1 MSNSKIDNKNS
12 NVWKSL
18 KEYYDDPEVL
28 KAKANEFNDGVTD
41 DFDPSE
47 LKGISRRRF
56 LAVLT
61 ASAAVSATACS
72 DYRDKGEIIPYNK
85 RPEGVLPGKPNYYA
99 SSMQVGS
106 DSYGILIKT
115 REGRPVKIDGNPDH
129 PINKGK
135 INDVIHASILNLY
148 DPERLS
154 HPLINKRKSEWSTVD
169 DEIISKLKSASGSG
183 KEIAV
188 ISNRIISPTT
198 KKVFE
203 NFKKAYPSA
212 NFYSYELF
220 GNENK
225 RLAWKKSYNSNVMPF
240 IKLDKANIILSLDS
254 DFLGREGNT
263 IENTRLFTGRRDVMK
278 SSDFNRL
285 YVAEGALSLTGSN
298 ADYRLRIRPDA
309 QFEFVMSLLN
319 EIVVNKGIENSKVNA
334 AAKSLISKY
343 SLSDFVKKNGLDSIK
358 TGYLIYDLIQQQGK
372 GIVIAGDTLSVDVHI
387 AVNLLNEVLSNNEL
401 YDFENGYKLDSALSA
416 DAELKTLV
424 NNMNAGSV
432 GAVIHFDSDPVYH
445 LSSTYNFGDA
455 LQKVETKITLT
466 ESENDTSAA
475 SNYVL
480 PINHVL
486 ESWGDY
492 NERASVYGLQQPVI
506 APLFNTR
513 QKESVVLTWAF
524 GSSQSYS
531 EEMYHKFL
539 MESFKEEIYKNSTGD
554 FNIKWY
560 QALHDGL
567 VVLNAAKENAVTFN
581 LSAVNDIKE
590 NKASEDFV
598 VHLQQSYFIG
608 DGRYANNG
616 WLQEIPHP
624 VSKVTWDN
632 YAAVSPSTAKELNIK
647 NDDVIEVKVGGTA
660 VKLPVL
666 VQPGNADKL
675 ITVELGYGRTTI
687 GDAGKDVGV
696 NVCVLLNGT
705 NRVSKWI
712 SVNASV
718 TKTGEVYKLAST
730 QEHHALDDMSVKDFH
745 RIRNIIQEGTLEEY
759 KNHPGFLH
767 DHAKHE
773 LFSISKEV
781 KYSGLKWGMAID
793 LNKCIGCTACV
804 TSCNVENNIPV
815 VGKDQVAVGREMQ
828 WIRIDRYY
836 SGTPDEP
843 VVSNQPMLC
852 QHCDNAPCEN
862 VCPVNAT
869 NHSPDGLNQMA
880 YNRCVGTRYCANNCP
895 YKVRRFN
902 FFNFRDHFAD
912 AYYLNN
918 VTDLVN
924 NPEVTVRSRGVM
936 EKCTFC
942 VQRIME
948 SRSEAIRENRELKG
962 DDVQTACQV
971 ACPSNAIVFGDS
983 SDAESEVSKYRNH
996 NLAYHVL
1003 EDLNVRPNV
1012 TYIAKLRNT
1021 HSEEV

>member
-1 MSNSKIDNKNS
+1 MSNSNSDKKNS
-12 NVWKSL
+12 NIWKSL
-18 KEYYDDPEVL
+18 KEYYNDPEIF
-28 KAKANEFNDGVTD
+28 KAKANEFNEGVTD

-47 LKGISRRRF
+47 LKGLSRRRF

-61 ASAAVSATACS
+61 ASAAVTATACS
-72 DYRDKGEIIPYNK
+72 DYREKGEIIPYNK
-85 RPEGVLPGKPNYYA
+85 RPEGLLPGRPNYYA
-99 SSMQVGS
+99 SSMQLGS

-115 REGRPVKIDGNPDH
+115 REGRPIKIEGNPDH

-154 HPLINKRKSEWSTVD
+154 NPLINKRKSDWISTD
-169 DEIISKLKSASGSG
+169 EEIISKLKTASDAG

-188 ISNRIISPTT
+188 VTNRVISPTV
-198 KKVFE
+198 KKVFD
-203 NFKKAYPSA
+203 NFKRTYSSA
-212 NFYSYELF
+212 KFYSYELF

-225 RLAWKKSYNSNVMPF
+225 RAAWKKSYNTLIMPSV
-240 IKLDKANIILSLDS
+240 KLDKANIILSLDS

-263 IENTRLFTGRRDVMK
+263 VENTRLFTDRRDVMK
-278 SSDFNRL
+278 GNDFNRL

-319 EIVVNKGIENSKVNA
+319 EIVITKGIGNSKINNES
-334 AAKSLISKY
+334 KTLISKY
-343 SLSDFVKKNGLDSIK
+343 SLNDFVKNKGLDSLK
-358 TGYLIYDLIQQQGK
+358 VNYLVNDLIQHQGK
-372 GIVIAGDTLSVDVHI
+372 AIVIAGDTLPVDLHI
-387 AVNLLNEVLSNNEL
+387 AVNLLNEILSNTEI
-401 YDFENGYKLDSALSA
+401 YDFEKGYNLNSDLSTEE
-416 DAELKTLV
+416 DLNQLTE
-424 NNMNAGSV
+424 NMTAGKI
-432 GAVIHFDSDPVYH
+432 GAVIHFDTDPVYH
-445 LSSTYNFGDA
+445 LSSLYNYASA
-455 LQKVETKITLT
+455 LEKVETKITLT

-475 SNYVL
+475 CNYVL

-492 NERASVYGLQQPVI
+492 KDRAGVYCLQQPVI
-506 APLFNTR
+506 APLFDTR
-513 QKESVVLTWAF
+513 QAEAVILTWSF
-524 GSSQSYS
+524 GSSKSYS

-539 MESFKEEIYKNSTGD
+539 MESFKDEVSYTD
-554 FNIKWY
+554 FNDAWY
-560 QALHDGL
+560 SALHDGF
-567 VVLNAAKENAVTFN
+567 VVQNVSIEKSAVFN
-581 LSAVNDIKE
+581 LSSIEGIIEIKSND
-590 NKASEDFV
+590 SYLL
-598 VHLQQSYFIG
+598 HLQPSYFIG
-608 DGRYANNG
+608 DGKYANNG

-624 VSKVTWDN
+624 VSKVAWDN
-632 YAAVSPSTAKELNIK
+632 YAAVSPSTAKELNVK
-647 NDDVIEVKVGGTA
+647 NDDVIEITVDNKS
-660 VKLPVL
+660 VKLPVI
-666 VQPGNADKL
+666 VQPGTADKL
-675 ITVELGYGRTTI
+675 IAVELGYGRNII
-687 GDAGKDVGV
+687 GDAGKGAGV
-696 NVCVLLNGT
+696 NVCVFISN
-705 NRVSKWI
+705 NNFVSQWI
-712 SVNASV
+712 TGITSVA
-718 TKTGEVYKLAST
+718 KIDEVYKLAST

-745 RIRNIIQEGTLEEY
+745 RIRNIIQEGTVGEY
-759 KNHPGFLH
+759 IKHPGFLH

-781 KYSGLKWGMAID
+781 KYNGLKWAMAID
-793 LNKCIGCTACV
+793 LNKCIGCTACI

-815 VGKDQVAVGREMQ
+815 VGKDQVARGREMQ

-902 FFNFRDHFAD
+902 FYNFRDNFAD
-912 AYYLNN
+912 AYYQNN
-918 VTDLVN
+918 VTDLVH

-948 SRSEAIRENRELKG
+948 ARSEAIKENKQLKG

-983 SDAESEVSKYRNH
+983 SDKESEVSKYRDH
-996 NLAYHVL
+996 DLAYHVL
-1003 EDLNVRPNV
+1003 EELNVRPNV